1 MSRMGEIHMIIHEMV
16 EHGIADDEIAR
27 IVANDYDVD
36 YDFALMLVDEIVDEI
51 DRHPLAGFDPMGDY
65 YGA

>member
-16 EHGIADDEIAR
+16 EDGIADDEIAR